1 MSELTALLQQ
11 REELEQRIQKI
22 REQERA
28 QAIEQVRAI
37 VQKNDLSVADVFSN
51 SKANRQPGAAKKV
64 AIKYMNKATGETWTG
79 RGKPPRWIQGLDR
92 EQFKV

>member
-37 VQKNDLSVADVFSN
+37 VQKNDLSMTDVFGN
-51 SKANRQPGAAKKV
+51 SKVARQPAATKKV

>member
-37 VQKNDLSVADVFSN
+37 VQKNDLSMTDVFGN
-51 SKANRQPGAAKKV
+51 SKVARQPGATKKV

>member
-37 VQKNDLSVADVFSN
+37 VQKNDLSVTDVFGH
-51 SKANRQPGAAKKV
+51 SKAARQPGATKKV